1 MPSDVSD
8 SEEPLCLF
16 VCLPRTLTIRRPH
29 LFVCFFLSY
38 SLIHLGHF
46 VPSIRKVWLYS
57 QFRQI
62 EICAESFWKWWRCS
76 TSLPPAAASSYS
88 LPGEDEVARGY
99 IAISVREQA
108 EN

>member
-1 MPSDVSD
+1 MFLIQKN
-8 SEEPLCLF
+8 LC
-16 VCLPRTLTIRRPH
+16 VCLSVFLEHSQSGVHIC
-29 LFVCFFLSY
+29 LLVFFFHTVWF
-38 SLIHLGHF
+38 IWDIF

-62 EICAESFWKWWRCS
+62 EICAESFWKWWRCF
-76 TSLPPAAASSYS
+76 TSLPPAAASSYG

-99 IAISVREQA
+99 VAISVREQA